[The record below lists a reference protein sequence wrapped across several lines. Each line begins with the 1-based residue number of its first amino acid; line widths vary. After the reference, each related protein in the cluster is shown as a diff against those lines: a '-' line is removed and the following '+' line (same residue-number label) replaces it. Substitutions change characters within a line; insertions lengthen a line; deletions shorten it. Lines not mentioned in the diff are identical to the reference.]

1 MVAFLRPSLIRT
13 LPAWCAAVGGAIVA
27 AIFLLISTDS
37 LESLVWTTGVA
48 AVVPAAAPPRGTTA
62 RLLLALGGGLF
73 AAALLWSSLF
83 LLVGP
88 GGLLVRRPRRAD
100 GVPAVRRAD
109 AHPDA
114 PPRKPMTAAD
124 LGTPM
129 MEVGLGVAR
138 DERTIPVD
146 LDLPLAAFDPTA
158 ILPAPMAPV
167 RPVASLHHATF
178 VAPPVKPVGAP
189 AGTSPDPMAALP
201 TADEPEPTV
210 IVAHDQAVEP
220 DAIEE
225 PTAPTVR
232 DVPVLA
238 SAVAGVVTESP
249 DKTEISGASGPPT
262 IEALLRRLEKGA
274 GRRRR
279 SGAH

>member
-1 MVAFLRPSLIRT
+1 MVAFFRQSLLRA
-13 LPAWCAAVGGAIVA
+13 LPVWGAAVGGVIVA
-27 AIFLLISTDS
+27 AIFLLLSTEA
-37 LESLVWTTGVA
+37 LEGLVWTTGVA
-48 AVVPAAAPPRGTTA
+48 AVVPAAAPPLGTTA
-62 RLLLALGGGLF
+62 RFLLALGGGLLT
-73 AAALLWSSLF
+73 AALLWSSLF

-129 MEVGLGVAR
+129 MEVGVGGVA

-167 RPVASLHHATF
+167 RPVAALHHVTIL
-178 VAPPVKPVGAP
+178 APPAPVVDI
-189 AGTSPDPMAALP
+189 S
-201 TADEPEPTV
+201 EPEAPEPEASEPAT
-210 IVAHDQAVEP
+210 AEP
-220 DAIEE
+220 DALESEAPEPDAVEE
-225 PTAPTVR
+225 P
-232 DVPVLA
+232 
-238 SAVAGVVTESP
+238 E
-249 DKTEISGASGPPT
+249 ASGPQS

-279 SGAH
+279 LRSH

>member
-1 MVAFLRPSLIRT
+1 MVALLRQSLIRS
-13 LPAWCAAVGGAIVA
+13 LPVWCAAVGGVIVV
-27 AIFLLISTDS
+27 AIFLLISTEA
-37 LESLVWTTGVA
+37 LETVVWTTGVA
-48 AVVPAAAPPRGTTA
+48 AVVPAAAPPLGTTA
-62 RLLLALGGGLF
+62 RFLLALGGGVLT
-73 AAALLWSSLF
+73 AALLWSSLF

-88 GGLLVRRPRRAD
+88 GGFLVRSPRRAD

-129 MEVGLGVAR
+129 MEVGVGTAR

-158 ILPAPMAPV
+158 ILPAPMAPM
-167 RPVASLHHATF
+167 RPVASLQHPIVTPSVTASPDLVVALAAVEPIESLAAVVAAEGSDPEAPEPEAMEETL
-178 VAPPVKPVGAP
+178 APPAIELPSPPSLEPAEAP
-189 AGTSPDPMAALP
+189 
-201 TADEPEPTV
+201 DEPEP
-210 IVAHDQAVEP
+210 
-220 DAIEE
+220 
-225 PTAPTVR
+225 
-232 DVPVLA
+232 
-238 SAVAGVVTESP
+238 
-249 DKTEISGASGPPT
+249 SGPQS

-279 SGAH
+279 LRSH